1 MGSKHFTA
9 LSGYKRFFIG
19 LFAVLIVSFLAIVSG
34 LVNLFPRGL
43 VYSKTTTYDPL
54 DLSDPTRSP
63 RVVIP
68 SDTPVSSGP
77 NPKCTYY
84 DCFNVYKCGH
94 KGAGK
99 ILVYVYPLKYYVSDK
114 GVPIVGSHPMSREFY
129 SLLSTI
135 VESRYYTPNP
145 EEACVFVVSIDTL
158 NQNRIKIKEASQAL
172 TLLPFWSNGDNH
184 LIFNMVAGAAP
195 EYNTVV
201 DLAIGN
207 AMVAGAGFDSWSY
220 RVSFDVSL
228 PLFSTKAVPL
238 RADSNTKRKWL
249 IISSQLNINSEYT
262 SELLELASDHSEL
275 LVLQPCET
283 PVNKSVRCVGQSRTY
298 FYPQVLQQGEFCIVL
313 RGLRLAQT
321 VLMDAMAAGCI
332 PIVIAN
338 TMIMPFAEVLDWK
351 RASLRLNEADLGTVV
366 TLAESISPGKRR
378 KMRDQCLWLYSK
390 YFSSMKAITSTTLDI
405 LNDRVYP
412 QNAML
417 YEDWNNPPHLTP
429 SSSPLFLELTA
440 PRWQGF
446 TAVVLTYDRVDS
458 LFSLI
463 EKLVKVPSLSKVL
476 VVWNNQRKSPPP
488 SAMWPKVTKP
498 LKVIQTKANK
508 LSNRFYPYEDIETEA
523 ILTIDDDIVMLT
535 SDELEF
541 GYEVWREFPD
551 RIVGFPSR
559 FHVWDNATGRWK
571 YESEWTNQI
580 SMVLTGAAFHHKYWS
595 YMYTTSM
602 PGNIKEWVDDHMN
615 CEDIAMNFLVA
626 NVTNKAPIKVTP
638 RKKFK
643 CPECTQNEMLSADLN
658 HMIERS
664 QCIDRFAAIYGQLP
678 LRTVEFRADP
688 VLYKDVF
695 PEKLK
700 RFNNIGSL

>member
-1 MGSKHFTA
+1 MGISVC
-9 LSGYKRFFIG
+9 S
-19 LFAVLIVSFLAIVSG
+19 
-34 LVNLFPRGL
+34 
-43 VYSKTTTYDPL
+43 DPL
-54 DLSDPTRSP
+54 GAPKF
-63 RVVIP
+63 VIP
-68 SDTPVSSGP
+68 TDTAISSGP
-77 NPKCTYY
+77 NPRCTYY

-94 KGAGK
+94 KGVNK
-99 ILVYVYPLKYYVSDK
+99 ILVYVYPLRIYVNDK
-114 GVPIVGSHPMSREFY
+114 GAPAVGTMSREFH
-129 SLLSTI
+129 SLLTTI
-135 VESRYYTPNP
+135 VKSGYYTPNP
-145 EEACVFVVSIDTL
+145 DEACVFVVSIDTL
-158 NQNRIKIKEASQAL
+158 NQNRLKIKETSQAL
-172 TLLPFWSNGDNH
+172 NLLPFWNNGDNH

-195 EYNTVV
+195 EYNTIV

-220 RVSFDVSL
+220 RVSFDISL
-228 PLFSTKAVPL
+228 PLFSPQATLLKEDPSVP
-238 RADSNTKRKWL
+238 RKWL
-249 IISSQLNINSEYT
+249 AISSQLNINSEYAN
-262 SELLELASDHSEL
+262 ELLELAADHSDL
-275 LVLQPCET
+275 LVLQPCQNPGNNT
-283 PVNKSVRCVGQSRTY
+283 VRCVGRSRTY
-298 FYPQVLQQGEFCIVL
+298 FYPQVLQEGEFCIVL

-321 VLMDAMAAGCI
+321 ALLDALAAGCI
-332 PIVIAN
+332 PIVVAN

-351 RASLRLNEADLGTVV
+351 RASLRMNEADLGTVL
-366 TLAESISPGKRR
+366 TLANSIPPAKRK
-378 KMRDQCLWLYSK
+378 KMRQHGLWLYSK
-390 YFSSMKAITSTTLDI
+390 YFSSMEAVTRTTLDI

-412 QNAML
+412 QHAIV

-429 SSSPLFLELTA
+429 PSSPLFLDLTA

-446 TAVVLTYDRVDS
+446 TAVVLTYDRVSS

-463 EKLVKVPSLSKVL
+463 DKLVKVPSLSKVI

-488 SAMWPKVTKP
+488 SALWPKVSKP

-508 LSNRFYPYEDIETEA
+508 LSNRFFPYEEIETEA

-541 GYEVWREFPD
+541 GFEVWREFPD

-559 FHVWDNATGRWK
+559 VHVWDNSTGRWK

-602 PGNIKEWVDDHMN
+602 PGNIKEWVDEHMN

-643 CPECTQNEMLSADLN
+643 CPECTNNEMLSADLN

-664 QCIDRFAAIYGQLP
+664 QCIDRFAAIYGRLP
-678 LRTVEFRADP
+678 LRAVEFRADP